1 MFEHLDDR
9 SPAAPADAAREAVL
23 RRANLIR
30 RRRRVGVLGAVVLV
44 LAAVS
49 TGLLIR
55 GPSTARLA
63 STETAYQ
70 FNSVKGPLPVGTPV
84 PTTALVNV
92 TFVDEQFGFALAA
105 HQDQVVLAASSDG
118 GATWTVRDGKL
129 PLRDGE
135 GDGYPG
141 ELEFVGATGYLWG
154 GTPNADGADPVWISH
169 DDGASWDQAPIGPVI
184 YDVSAIESNVW
195 ALTGTCDVAPD
206 GGPPPASCPLVMEE
220 SLDGGASWHATRL
233 SGLTDVSGSALL
245 GERVELARI
254 TTRRAYV
261 LTVGDSTGLSGA
273 APVIAL
279 VFTDNSGSSW
289 TTRPVPCSGAFA
301 LGAEVAAS
309 STDDLWLLCGSQAT
323 GGEQSKEL
331 YRSEDGGL
339 TWTLTASATGLGTP
353 PPTPSRPNTLSLG
366 GYISPYSIGHKN
378 LAVASAT
385 TAWLYPFRSDMY
397 KTVSDG
403 RAWAAVPGLDTAGF
417 GSGGPGNVTFISATR
432 GWVCEYGVG
441 LWHTSDGVHWTPL
454 GV

>member
-9 SPAAPADAAREAVL
+9 SPGSPADAALEAVV

-30 RRRRVGVLGAVVLV
+30 RRRRVGAIGAVVLV

-49 TGLLIR
+49 TGLLVT
-55 GPSTARLA
+55 GPSTARIA

-92 TFVDEQFGFALAA
+92 TFVDEEFGFALAA
-105 HQDQVVLAASSDG
+105 HQDQVVLAASTDG

-129 PLRDGE
+129 PLGDGE

-154 GTPNADGADPVWISH
+154 GTPSADGADPLWITH
-169 DDGASWDQAPIGPVI
+169 DDGASWHQAPIGPVI

-206 GGPPPASCPLVMEE
+206 DAPPPASCPLVMEE
-220 SLDGGASWHATRL
+220 SVDGGASWSATTL
-233 SGLTDVSGSALL
+233 SGLADVSGSVLL
-245 GERVELARI
+245 GQRVELARI
-254 TTRRAYV
+254 TVRRAYV
-261 LTVGDSTGLSGA
+261 LTEGDSTGVSGS
-273 APVIAL
+273 VIGL

-323 GGEQSKEL
+323 GGEQSKQL
-331 YRSEDGGL
+331 YRSEDGGV
-339 TWTLTASATGLGTP
+339 TWALTASATGLGTP
-353 PPTPSRPNTLSLG
+353 PPPASHPNTLSLG

-385 TAWLYPFRSDMY
+385 TAWLYPFRSVMY
-397 KTVSDG
+397 KTASGG
-403 RAWAAVPGLDTAGF
+403 RSWAAVPGLDTAGF
-417 GSGGPGNVTFISATR
+417 GSGGPGNVTFISATK

-441 LWHTSDGVHWTPL
+441 LWHTGDGVHWSPL